1 MSFWLLSRKRSVA
14 PRMKEGYITSRATQ
28 RAVTARIRQSEIDSC
43 MCLCLNICRHNT
55 AVMRG
60 VFSLL
65 HDAFVNGA
73 RVMSI
78 LCIYEDVYSFSLP
91 CIYMFK
97 LLDTKFFNFL
107 MSPYLM
113 VFMGMYNCL
122 GLDVGCV

>member
-1 MSFWLLSRKRSVA
+1 
-14 PRMKEGYITSRATQ
+14 
-28 RAVTARIRQSEIDSC
+28 

-55 AVMRG
+55 VVMRG

-73 RVMSI
+73 RVVSI
-78 LCIYEDVYSFSLP
+78 LRIYEDVYFFILL

-107 MSPYLM
+107 MLPYLM

>member
-1 MSFWLLSRKRSVA
+1 MCSA
-14 PRMKEGYITSRATQ
+14 YEGYVTSRVAQ
-28 RAVTARIRQSEIDSC
+28 RHVTARIRQGEINSY

-55 AVMRG
+55 VVMRG
-60 VFSLL
+60 LFSLQ

-78 LCIYEDVYSFSLP
+78 LCDYEDVYFLSLL

-107 MSPYLM
+107 VLPYLM
-113 VFMGMYNCL
+113 VFMSKYNCL